1 MDKADTSYHALV
13 ALIKNLQQTVKDLEQ
28 TVAELVH
35 ENSVL
40 KADNSVLQARI
51 HELEHP
57 KNSNNSSVPPSK
69 DENRAKKNQ
78 SLRKKSGKK
87 TGGQFGHKGHT
98 LQMVENPDKEIN
110 HTPDICAGCGISLA
124 DHESHSIVKRQVVEI
139 PPIQPIFV
147 EHRSH
152 SKECTCGYITQAAFP
167 AGVNAPI
174 QYGSNIEDLIAYLSV
189 GQYMSYNR
197 IASFCRD
204 VLHIPISQGSIKN
217 MLDRVTRKSLPTYE
231 KIRHFI
237 QLSEEV
243 GGDETGAKLN
253 GDKWWFWV
261 WQNVLAT
268 FIAASDNR
276 AFRTIEEYFPG
287 GFINAVL
294 SIDRYGAQLKT
305 NTLSHQLCISHL
317 LRDLNYL
324 IELTDSAVVKR
335 FRLLLYDSLTL
346 KKQMKD
352 EDYSS
357 PNINRSYIRKTTF
370 EILDSDLSKEHKKV
384 QTLFKRLNK
393 SRDYIYEFLY
403 YKHVPPDN
411 NGSERAIRN
420 VKVKQK
426 VSTMFKSPQGIR
438 SYAVIRSIFDTCNK
452 NGFTFFESH
461 KLKLK
466 F

>member
-1 MDKADTSYHALV
+1 MDKADTSNQALV
-13 ALIKNLQQTVKDLEQ
+13 ALIKNLQQTVKELEQ
-28 TVAELVH
+28 TVTELVE
-35 ENSVL
+35 ENTAL
-40 KADNSVLQARI
+40 KARI

-69 DENRAKKNQ
+69 DENRPKKNQ

-98 LQMVENPDKEIN
+98 LKMVKNPDKVID
-110 HTPDICAGCGISLA
+110 HVPDVCVGCGISLA
-124 DHESHSIVKRQVVEI
+124 DRESRSIVKRQVVEM
-139 PPIQPIFV
+139 PPIQPICI

-152 SKECTCGYITQAAFP
+152 SKECDCGHINKAAFP
-167 AGVNAPI
+167 VGVNAPI
-174 QYGSNIEDLIAYLSV
+174 QYGSNIEDFIAYLSV

-197 IASFCRD
+197 IASFFSN

-217 MLDRVTRKSLPTYE
+217 MLDRVTRKSLPLYE

-237 QLSEEV
+237 QLSKEV

-261 WQNVLAT
+261 WQNMLAT

-276 AFRTIEEYFPG
+276 AFRTIEEHFPD
-287 GFINAVL
+287 GFENAVL
-294 SIDRYGAQLKT
+294 SSDRYGAQLKT
-305 NTLSHQLCISHL
+305 IALSHQLCLSHL

-324 IELTDSAVVKR
+324 IEVTDSAVAKR
-335 FRLLLYDSLTL
+335 FHLLLHDSLTL

-357 PNINRSYIRKTTF
+357 PNINRSYIRKKTF
-370 EILDSDLSKEHKKV
+370 EILDSDLRNEHKKV

-411 NGSERAIRN
+411 NGSERAVRN

-426 VSTMFKSPQGIR
+426 VSTMFKSPQGIH

-452 NGFTFFESH
+452 NGLTFFDSH
-461 KLKLK
+461 KLNSA
-466 F
+466 FET

>member
-28 TVAELVH
+28 TVTELVQ
-35 ENSVL
+35 ENTVL
-40 KADNSVLQARI
+40 RVENTVLQARI

-69 DENRAKKNQ
+69 DENRPKKNQ

-87 TGGQFGHKGHT
+87 TGGQLGHKGHT
-98 LQMVENPDKEIN
+98 LKMVKNPDKGID
-110 HTPDICAGCGISLA
+110 HIPDVCARCGISLE
-124 DHESHSIVKRQVVEI
+124 DRESRSIVKRQVVEI

-152 SKECTCGYITQAAFP
+152 SKECTCGHINKAAFP
-167 AGVNAPI
+167 VGVNAPI
-174 QYGSNIEDLIAYLSV
+174 QYGSKIEDLIAYLSV
-189 GQYMSYNR
+189 GQYMSYKR
-197 IASFCRD
+197 IASFCRT
-204 VLHIPISQGSIKN
+204 VLHIPLSQGSIKN
-217 MLDRVTRKSLPTYE
+217 MLERVTRKSLPTYE

-268 FIAASDNR
+268 FITASDNR
-276 AFRTIEEYFPG
+276 AFRTIEEHFPD
-287 GFINAVL
+287 GFEKAVL
-294 SIDRYGAQLKT
+294 VSDRYGAQLKT
-305 NTLSHQLCISHL
+305 NALTHQLCLSHL

-324 IELTDSAVVKR
+324 IEFTDSAVVKR
-335 FRLLLYDSLTL
+335 FRLLLHDSLTL
-346 KKQMKD
+346 KKQMED

-357 PNINRSYIRKTTF
+357 SNINRSYIRKKTF
-370 EILDSDLSKEHKKV
+370 EILDSDLSNEHKKV

-411 NGSERAIRN
+411 NGSYPNFYII
-420 VKVKQK
+420 
-426 VSTMFKSPQGIR
+426 P
-438 SYAVIRSIFDTCNK
+438 
-452 NGFTFFESH
+452 TFFITDRYRMCS
-461 KLKLK
+461 
-466 F
+466 

>member
-1 MDKADTSYHALV
+1 MDKADTSNQALV
-13 ALIKNLQQTVKDLEQ
+13 ALIKDLQQTVKDLKY
-28 TVAELVH
+28 TVAELVQ
-35 ENSVL
+35 ENTVL
-40 KADNSVLQARI
+40 KARI

-98 LQMVENPDKEIN
+98 LKMVENPDKVIN
-110 HTPDICAGCGISLA
+110 HMPEVCAGCGISLT
-124 DHESHSIVKRQVVEI
+124 DHESYSIVKRQVVET
-139 PPIQPIFV
+139 PPIQPIFI

-152 SKECTCGYITQAAFP
+152 SKECDCGHINKATFP
-167 AGVNAPI
+167 VGVNSSI
-174 QYGSNIEDLIAYLSV
+174 QYSSRIEDLIAYLSV

-231 KIRHFI
+231 KIR
-237 QLSEEV
+237 QTMQSSEEV
-243 GGDETGAKLN
+243 GVDETGAKLN

-268 FIAASDNR
+268 FITASDNR
-276 AFRTIEEYFPG
+276 AFRTIEEHFPD
-287 GFINAVL
+287 GFENAVL
-294 SIDRYGAQLKT
+294 ISDRYGAQLKT
-305 NTLSHQLCISHL
+305 NALTHQLCLSHL

-352 EDYSS
+352 EGYSS

-426 VSTMFKSPQGIR
+426 VSTMFKSPQGIH

-461 KLKLK
+461 KLKLSL
-466 F
+466 

>member
-13 ALIKNLQQTVKDLEQ
+13 ALIKNLQQTVKDFEQ
-28 TVAELVH
+28 TVAELVQ
-35 ENSVL
+35 ENTVL
-40 KADNSVLQARI
+40 KARI

-98 LQMVENPDKEIN
+98 LKMVKNPDKVIN
-110 HTPDICAGCGISLA
+110 HIPDVCAGCGKSLA

-139 PPIQPIFV
+139 PPIHPFFV

-167 AGVNAPI
+167 VGVNAPI

-231 KIRHFI
+231 KIR
-237 QLSEEV
+237 QTMQSSEEV
-243 GGDETGAKLN
+243 GVDETGAKLN

-276 AFRTIEEYFPG
+276 AFRTIEEHFPD
-287 GFINAVL
+287 GFENAVL
-294 SIDRYGAQLKT
+294 SSDRYGAQLKT
-305 NTLSHQLCISHL
+305 NALSHQLCISHL

-357 PNINRSYIRKTTF
+357 PNINRSYIRKMTF
-370 EILDSDLSKEHKKV
+370 EILDSDLSNEHKKV

-426 VSTMFKSPQGIR
+426 VSTMFKSPQGIH

-452 NGFTFFESH
+452 NGFTFFDSH
-461 KLKLK
+461 KLKLSI
-466 F
+466 

>member
-13 ALIKNLQQTVKDLEQ
+13 ALIKDLQQ
-28 TVAELVH
+28 TVAELVKEKAILNE
-35 ENSVL
+35 ENTVL
-40 KADNSVLQARI
+40 KSRI

-57 KNSNNSSVPPSK
+57 KNSNNSSVPPST
-69 DENRAKKNQ
+69 DENRPKKNQ

-98 LQMVENPDKEIN
+98 LKMVENPDKIID
-110 HTPDICAGCGISLA
+110 HIPDVCAGCGKSLA
-124 DHESHSIVKRQVVEI
+124 DHESHSIIKRQVVEI
-139 PPIQPIFV
+139 PPIHPFFV
-147 EHRSH
+147 EHWGH
-152 SKECTCGYITQAAFP
+152 SKECDCGHINKATFP
-167 AGVNAPI
+167 IGVNAPI

-189 GQYMSYNR
+189 GQYMSYKR

-217 MLDRVTRKSLPTYE
+217 MLERVTRKSLPMYE
-231 KIRHFI
+231 KIRHLI
-237 QLSEEV
+237 QLSEDV

-268 FIAASDNR
+268 YITASDNR
-276 AFRTIEEYFPG
+276 AFRTIEEHFPD
-287 GFINAVL
+287 GFENAVL
-294 SIDRYGAQLKT
+294 VSDRYGAQLKT
-305 NTLSHQLCISHL
+305 HALTHQLCLSHL

-346 KKQMKD
+346 KKQMED

-357 PNINRSYIRKTTF
+357 SNINRSYIRKMTF

-393 SRDYIYEFLY
+393 SRNYIYEFLY
-403 YKHVPPDN
+403 YKHAPPDN
-411 NGSERAIRN
+411 NGSERAVRN

-426 VSTMFKSPQGIR
+426 VSTMFKSPQGIQ

-461 KLKLK
+461 KLKLSL
-466 F
+466 

>member
-1 MDKADTSYHALV
+1 MDKADTSNKALV
-13 ALIKNLQQTVKDLEQ
+13 ALIKDLQQTVKDLKY
-28 TVAELVH
+28 TVAELVK
-35 ENSVL
+35 ENAVL
-40 KADNSVLQARI
+40 KARI
-51 HELEHP
+51 QELEHP

-98 LQMVENPDKEIN
+98 LKMVENPDKVID
-110 HTPDICAGCGISLA
+110 HVPDVCAGCGKSLA
-124 DHESHSIVKRQVVEI
+124 DHQSHCIEKRQVVEI
-139 PPIQPIFV
+139 PPIHPVFV

-152 SKECTCGYITQAAFP
+152 SKKCTCGYINKSAFP
-167 AGVNAPI
+167 VGVNSPI
-174 QYGSNIEDLIAYLSV
+174 QYGSNIEDFVSYLSV

-197 IASFCRD
+197 IASFCRNM
-204 VLHIPISQGSIKN
+204 LHIPISQGSIKN
-217 MLDRVTRKSLPTYE
+217 MLDRVTRKSLPLYE

-268 FIAASDNR
+268 FITASDNR
-276 AFRTIEEYFPG
+276 AFRTIEEHFPD
-287 GFINAVL
+287 GFENAVL
-294 SIDRYGAQLKT
+294 LSDRYGAQLRT
-305 NTLSHQLCISHL
+305 NALTHQLCVSHL

-346 KKQMKD
+346 KKQMED

-357 PNINRSYIRKTTF
+357 SNINRSYIRKMTF
-370 EILDSDLSKEHKKV
+370 EILDSDLSNEHKKV

-426 VSTMFKSPQGIR
+426 VSTMFKSPQGIQ

-452 NGFTFFESH
+452 NGFTFFDSH
-461 KLKLK
+461 KLKLSI
-466 F
+466 

>member
-1 MDKADTSYHALV
+1 MGISDTYHALV
-13 ALIKNLQQTVKDLEQ
+13 ALIKNLQQTI
-28 TVAELVH
+28 AELVK
-35 ENSVL
+35 ENVAL
-40 KADNSVLQARI
+40 KARI
-51 HELEHP
+51 DELEHP

-87 TGGQFGHKGHT
+87 TGGQLGHKGHT
-98 LQMVENPDKEIN
+98 LKMVENPDKIIN
-110 HTPDICAGCGISLA
+110 HVPDVCGGCGKSLA

-139 PPIQPIFV
+139 PPIRPFFV

-152 SKECTCGYITQAAFP
+152 SKECACGHINKATFP
-167 AGVNAPI
+167 VGVNSPI
-174 QYGSNIEDLIAYLSV
+174 QYGSNIEDFIAYLSV
-189 GQYMSYNR
+189 GQYMSYKR
-197 IASFCRD
+197 ISSFCST
-204 VLHIPISQGSIKN
+204 VLHLPISQGSIKN

-231 KIRHFI
+231 RIRQI
-237 QLSEEV
+237 LQSSEEV
-243 GGDETGAKLN
+243 GVDETGAKLD

-268 FIAASDNR
+268 FITASDNR
-276 AFRTIEEYFPG
+276 AFRTIDEHFPD
-287 GFINAVL
+287 GFENAVL
-294 SIDRYGAQLKT
+294 VSDRYGAQLKT
-305 NTLSHQLCISHL
+305 HALSHQLCVSHL

-335 FRLLLYDSLTL
+335 FRLLLYDSLAL

-352 EDYSS
+352 QDYSS
-357 PNINRSYIRKTTF
+357 SNINRSYIRKMTF
-370 EILDSDLSKEHKKV
+370 EILDSDLSNEHKKV
-384 QTLFKRLNK
+384 QTLFRRLNK

-426 VSTMFKSPQGIR
+426 VSTMFKSPQGIH
-438 SYAVIRSIFDTCNK
+438 SYAVIRSILDTCNK
-452 NGFTFFESH
+452 NGFTFFDAH
-461 KLKLK
+461 KLKLSI
-466 F
+466 

>member
-13 ALIKNLQQTVKDLEQ
+13 ALIKNLQQTVKDFKQ
-28 TVAELVH
+28 TVAELVQ
-35 ENSVL
+35 ENIVL
-40 KADNSVLQARI
+40 KAENSVLQARI

-78 SLRKKSGKK
+78 SLRKKSGKT
-87 TGGQFGHKGHT
+87 TGGQVGHKGHT
-98 LQMVENPDKEIN
+98 LQMVENPDKVIN
-110 HTPDICAGCGISLA
+110 HTPDICAGCGKSLA

-167 AGVNAPI
+167 AGVNALI

-197 IASFCRD
+197 IASFCSA

-217 MLDRVTRKSLPTYE
+217 MLDRVTRKSLPLYE

-276 AFRTIEEYFPG
+276 AFRTIEEHFPD
-287 GFINAVL
+287 GFENAVL
-294 SIDRYGAQLKT
+294 LSDRYGAQLKT
-305 NTLSHQLCISHL
+305 NARTHQLCLSHL

-324 IELTDSAVVKR
+324 IELTGSAVVKR

-346 KKQMKD
+346 KKQM
-352 EDYSS
+352 EDQDYCSS
-357 PNINRSYIRKTTF
+357 NINRSYIRKTTF
-370 EILDSDLSKEHKKV
+370 EILDSDLSTEHKKV
-384 QTLFKRLNK
+384 QTLFKKLNK

-426 VSTMFKSPQGIR
+426 VSTMFKSPQGIH

-452 NGFTFFESH
+452 NDFTFFESH

>member
-1 MDKADTSYHALV
+1 MDKADTSNQALV
-13 ALIKNLQQTVKDLEQ
+13 ALIKDLQQTVKDLKY
-28 TVAELVH
+28 TVAELVN
-35 ENSVL
+35 ENTAL
-40 KADNSVLQARI
+40 KARI

-98 LQMVENPDKEIN
+98 LNMVENPDKIID
-110 HTPDICAGCGISLA
+110 HIPDVCAGCGKSLT

-152 SKECTCGYITQAAFP
+152 SKECTCGCITQAAFP
-167 AGVNAPI
+167 VGVNAPI

-189 GQYMSYNR
+189 GQYISYKR
-197 IASFCRD
+197 IASFCST
-204 VLHIPISQGSIKN
+204 VLHLPISQGSIKN
-217 MLDRVTRKSLPTYE
+217 MLDRVTRKSLPMYE
-231 KIRHFI
+231 KIR
-237 QLSEEV
+237 QTMQSSEDV
-243 GGDETGAKLN
+243 GVDETGAKLN

-268 FIAASDNR
+268 FITASDNR
-276 AFRTIEEYFPG
+276 AFRTIEEHFPD
-287 GFINAVL
+287 GFENAVL
-294 SIDRYGAQLKT
+294 VSDRYGAQLKT
-305 NTLSHQLCISHL
+305 NALTHQLCLSHL

-335 FRLLLYDSLTL
+335 FRFLLYDSLTL
-346 KKQMKD
+346 KKQMED
-352 EDYSS
+352 QDYSNS
-357 PNINRSYIRKTTF
+357 NINRSYIRKMTF
-370 EILDSDLSKEHKKV
+370 EILDSDLSNEHKKV
-384 QTLFKRLNK
+384 QALFKRLNK

-403 YKHVPPDN
+403 HQHAPPDN

-426 VSTMFKSPQGIR
+426 VSTMFKSPQGIQ

-461 KLKLK
+461 KLKLSL
-466 F
+466 